1 MSKWH
6 KFPVD
11 MLDDMM
17 KPHMNIAGDWISFK
31 NIVLERGIYRCLFKK
46 AQLRASC
53 DRVRLHRM
61 LDNDCYLLT
70 MGYPTY

>member
-1 MSKWH
+1 MSTWH

-53 DRVRLHRM
+53 DRVRLHR
-61 LDNDCYLLT
+61 LHDNDHYVLIVVHR
-70 MGYPTY
+70 TY